1 DIAGARVYDYV
12 IVDEANRAGVLD
24 SLLALARGK
33 RMIMVGDP
41 MQLQPVMSEAEQQMV
56 AATNGNGRRDG
67 RRGNQAALVGVA
79 QPGANNVIGKSLFA
93 WLQERR
99 FAPAATVLLDQQNR
113 MHPAI
118 GELVSRVFYSN
129 RVRTGPAA
137 PRRGTG
143 LPAFPSPVTWVD
155 TRSL

>member
-1 DIAGARVYDYV
+1 YV
-12 IVDEANRAGVLD
+12 ILDEANRAGVLD
-24 SLLALARGK
+24 SLLALARGR
-33 RMIMVGDP
+33 RMVLVGDP

-56 AATNGNGRRDG
+56 SASSAPGGRQNRG
-67 RRGNQAALVGVA
+67 RGSRPALVGVA
-79 QPGANNVIGKSLFA
+79 QPGAQHVIGKSLFA
-93 WLQERR
+93 WIQERR

-137 PRRGTG
+137 P
-143 LPAFPSPVTWVD
+143 
-155 TRSL
+155 